1 MQNIINKNHIINSLY
16 LTLLYT
22 EHREVGVWWN
32 YKKVMSPFSRMY
44 LIPEGEGWVYQN
56 KQEFHLTAG
65 DLLLIPSFTEHSYR
79 CDRSMDHYYICFFD
93 KIQGAESI
101 YNLYNFNC
109 HQKAT
114 PADYQLMKRLL
125 EINPNRQLPDTDPQK
140 YDNKPALQSTY
151 IQSVQNVEQIVESNG
166 IMLQLFSRF
175 IGQQKKIFESD
186 TESYKRLNKVLTYI
200 NNNLSSKFTLEDLAA
215 QVYLSPEYFSK
226 LFKRII
232 GLKPTEYILR
242 KRIEKAQIL
251 MISTTL
257 NYSEIAFDVGIQ
269 NIPYFFTCFKKLTNM
284 TPYEYRQN
292 AWIIAPIEI

>member
-1 MQNIINKNHIINSLY
+1 MQDAINKSQVINSLY

-22 EHREVGVWWN
+22 EHREVGGWWN

-44 LIPEGEGWVYQN
+44 LVPAGEGWVYQN

-79 CDRSMDHYYICFFD
+79 CDQWMDHYYICFFD
-93 KIQGAESI
+93 KMEGAESI
-101 YNLYNFNC
+101 YDLYHFNC

-114 PADYQLMKRLL
+114 PLDYHLINRLL
-125 EINPNRQLPDTDPQK
+125 EINPNRQLPDTDPKK
-140 YDNKPALQSTY
+140 YDNKPVLQSVNNLA
-151 IQSVQNVEQIVESNG
+151 IQNAEQIIESNG

-175 IGQQKKIFESD
+175 IGSQKKIFNSD
-186 TESYKRLNKVLTYI
+186 AESYKRLNKVITFI
-200 NNNLSSKFTLEDLAA
+200 NYNLSSKFTIEDLAA

-232 GLKPTEYILR
+232 GLKPTEYIMR

-251 MISTTL
+251 MLTTTL
-257 NYSEIAFDVGIQ
+257 TYSAIAFEVGIQ
-269 NIPYFFTCFKKLTNM
+269 NIPYFFTCFKKLTSLS
-284 TPYEYRQN
+284 PDEYRRKNVLLQ
-292 AWIIAPIEI
+292 